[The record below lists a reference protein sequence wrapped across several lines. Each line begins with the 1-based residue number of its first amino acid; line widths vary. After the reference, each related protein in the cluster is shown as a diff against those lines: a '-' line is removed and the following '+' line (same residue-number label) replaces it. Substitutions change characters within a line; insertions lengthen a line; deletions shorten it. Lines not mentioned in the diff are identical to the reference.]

1 MAYTTPQMCSV
12 WVKDAGNPPSF
23 TVRGTTPKK
32 ATQREHNLRHR
43 SSFPRNLFKWLLNKK
58 KSMKSANRLQDKRHQ
73 LHCE

>member
-32 ATQREHNLRHR
+32 ATQREHNLRYR
-43 SSFPRNLFKWLLNKK
+43 YLFPRNLFKWLLEQKEK
-58 KSMKSANRLQDKRHQ
+58 HEIS
-73 LHCE
+73 